1 MVKNL
6 YDALEVSFD
15 PLTLCSVVAPMFKEL
30 SSDPSYSSYLP
41 LLQRAVLS
49 RLLAQLSQVYTTME
63 ISQLLDLTTPLNGSF
78 EGAYDAS
85 QVEAFLM
92 SCARRGDLK
101 IHVDHAIG
109 SLTFIDEAFG
119 GSSAAAGPSTS
130 ATALDK
136 IVQPSAHELV
146 RTRLSGMA
154 LCLHNALN
162 MISPPVA
169 PTPEQTKERVA
180 QLVTAAQAERRA
192 LQVRRAIVAR
202 RRELLSELAVRK
214 EKEEASRKAE
224 LTKKEKDEEQK
235 RALEE
240 IRRKDQERV
249 RREIEEIKKKEAM
262 ELARSLKE
270 KNILK
275 VDVEVRSPYRYRILL
290 F

>member
-1 MVKNL
+1 
-6 YDALEVSFD
+6 
-15 PLTLCSVVAPMFKEL
+15 MFKEL
-30 SSDPSYSSYLP
+30 SSDPNYASYLP

-49 RLLAQLSQVYTTME
+49 RLLAQLSQVYTTMD
-63 ISQLLDLTTPLNGSF
+63 ISQLLGLATPLQESF
-78 EGAYDAS
+78 EGAYEAP

-101 IHVDHAIG
+101 IRVDHAEG

-119 GSSAAAGPSTS
+119 SSSAAAGPSTS

-146 RTRLSGMA
+146 RTRVSSIA
-154 LCLHNALN
+154 TCLHNALN
-162 MISPPVA
+162 MISPPAA
-169 PTPEQTKERVA
+169 PTPEETKERVA
-180 QLVTAAQAERRA
+180 QLVAAAQAERRA

-235 RALEE
+235 RALED
-240 IRRKDQERV
+240 IRKKEQERI

-262 ELARSLKE
+262 ELAKSLKE

-275 VDVEVRSPYRYRILL
+275 VDVEVCAIHKANYLQYSSRYAGT
-290 F
+290 